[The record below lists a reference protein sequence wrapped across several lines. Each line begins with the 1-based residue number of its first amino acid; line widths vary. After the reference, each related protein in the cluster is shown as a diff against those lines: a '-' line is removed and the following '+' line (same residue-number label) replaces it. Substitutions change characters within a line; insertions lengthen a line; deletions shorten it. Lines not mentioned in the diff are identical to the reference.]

1 MAFPEDI
8 LPLQVDLSLDG
19 STWTDVSDD
28 VRYEDKIRIT
38 RGRSDW
44 GRQTDPGRCSLA
56 FSNTDGKYSPSNP
69 EGPYFGQIGRNTPLR
84 VSVNTGAVALD
95 LPGNPGDSASTPDTA
110 ALDVTDLDVR
120 IDATLVNWSQAE
132 YPSAGGASYPRTEL
146 IGKRTA
152 GQISWALYMSQGR
165 PYFEWSTNGTT
176 ENWVWASVDPPV
188 PPSGRLA
195 LRFTMDVNNGAGGC
209 DVAFYTAPT
218 MAGPWTL
225 LDSGTLG
232 TTSIYAGTAPLTIGD
247 ASEETTWQPAIGRVH
262 KAEVRNGI
270 NGTIVANPD
279 FTAQTSG
286 VTSFVDGAG
295 LTWTVA
301 GGAEITNRK
310 VRFVGEIAS
319 WTPRWDTGGDDVVTS
334 VEAAGVLRRLGVG
347 SVPTKSP
354 FYREFTS
361 AGRMAAGIVAYWPM
375 EDGADAATIAS
386 AYTSHPPMTMTAGVT
401 LAAYDDWVAS
411 DPIPTI
417 SSGSMRVTVPAYALN
432 SIATGQVGFFC
443 HVPAGGVLST
453 QRLVS
458 VAQTGT
464 AWVWSVWLNTSGN
477 VAVRAYDAD
486 GLQIHDSGFS
496 TDSINDRQKYIILQT
511 WQNGADINFSLI
523 VVDILDSLPTTI
535 PDNASETFTV
545 TGTVTGR
552 TAGRISQV
560 RFGEDAGMAGTAI
573 GHLLIGATS
582 SATTATAG
590 VMVAWNAEEGPSRV
604 ARIGYEER
612 LHAYPT
618 GAGDER
624 CGVQPRGTALDIMH
638 SAAEVDEGIFGELRS
653 VLGLRY
659 VTRASLYNQTP
670 VMVMDYTGSDGLVT
684 PLDPA
689 ADDQGVTND
698 VSVARTSGSSARVT
712 LPTGALSTQPPPDGI
727 GLYDTSTTLNLLNDD
742 QPLQHAG
749 WRLHLGT
756 WDEIRFPQVTIDLAN
771 APHMIDAAAEVDTGS
786 RIQITNP
793 PVWLPPDTIDLL
805 VQGYSETIDQFTWK
819 ITYNCSP
826 ARPFDVAWT
835 GAANTLGKQQELQW
849 ADTTSTRLA
858 EALTTTETDVDVF
871 TTSGPRWTPNVA
883 DLPFVWRIGGETMTV
898 NAPGTLLNTNPYFTA
913 DTSGWTG
920 QNATLTRT
928 TTVVAPHPTAV
939 ASMLLTPTGGISSA
953 DARTSLSATG
963 TVLPGVPYTAS
974 AWVYS
979 PNGWSD
985 LRCVIDF
992 YDAAGAFIS
1001 TGASTATSV
1010 AASTWTLL
1018 TTTSTAPAGAS
1029 RYVIRVRS
1037 GNTPTATDVVYMWAA
1052 RLTRT
1057 TSSWLADA
1065 FGRTVASSWGTAETG
1080 QAWQTGGGTAAD
1092 YNVTGGYGAHRLSV
1106 VNSSRRSFVDC
1117 PHANFDFYV
1126 SLTTSAT
1133 ATGGPLHGGP
1143 TGRYIDSLNL
1153 YHARLSITTANTLSL
1168 AIIRMV
1174 GGVETNLGSAA
1185 IERTYSAGTWIRIRF
1200 QASGS
1205 TLRAKAWAAAAREPD
1220 TWHVTATDSAITTS
1234 SYIGVRSI
1242 SASTNTNVNPEIR
1255 YDDVDIVNP
1264 QTYTVTRSTNGVTKT
1279 HAAGAPL
1286 SVATPAVIAL

>member
-95 LPGNPGDSASTPDTA
+95 LPGNPGDSASTPDTT

-132 YPSAGGASYPRTEL
+132 YPSAGGAAYPRTEL
-146 IGKRTA
+146 IGKRAA
-152 GQISWALYMSQGR
+152 GQISWALYMAQGR

-195 LRFTMDVNNGAGGC
+195 LRVTMDVNNGAGGC

-270 NGTIVANPD
+270 GGTVVASPD

-310 VRFVGEIAS
+310 TRFVGEIAS

-375 EDGADAATIAS
+375 EDGADAATMAS
-386 AYTSHPPMTMTAGVT
+386 AYTGHPPMTMTAGVT

-464 AWVWSVWLNTSGN
+464 AWVWSVWLNTAGQ

-511 WQNGADINFSLI
+511 WQNGANINFSLI

-590 VMVAWNAEEGPSRV
+590 VMVAWNAEEGPSRI

-624 CGVQPRGTALDIMH
+624 CGTQPRGTALDIMH
-638 SAAEVDEGIFGELRS
+638 SAAEVDEGALGELRS

-698 VSVARTSGSSARVT
+698 VTVARTSGSSARVT

-786 RIQITNP
+786 RIQITRP

-835 GAANTLGKQQELQW
+835 GAANTATSLLQW
-849 ADTTSTRLA
+849 PWQDTSGSHLA
-858 EALTTTETDVDVF
+858 EPLDTTETAVDVH
-871 TTSGPRWTPNVA
+871 TSSGPRWTPSIADTPVA
-883 DLPFVWRIGGETMTV
+883 WRVGGETMTV
-898 NAPGTLLNTNPYFTA
+898 TAPGALLNANPFFTS
-913 DTSGWTG
+913 DLTGWSGLS
-920 QNATLTRT
+920 ATLART
-928 TTVVAPHPTAV
+928 QAQVVPHPLAV
-939 ASMLLTPTGGISSA
+939 ASLSITGTGASSA
-953 DARTSLSATG
+953 SAAATMTAVG
-963 TVLPGVPYTAS
+963 SITAGATYTAS
-974 AWVYS
+974 MWAYS
-979 PNGWSD
+979 PAGWSD
-985 LRCVIDF
+985 VRPAIDW
-992 YDAAGAFIS
+992 YDAAG
-1001 TGASTATSV
+1001 
-1010 AASTWTLL
+1010 TLL
-1018 TTTSTAPAGAS
+1018 SVSSGSALTVPAGVWTFLSATYTAPASAS
-1029 RYVIRVRS
+1029 RAGVRARV
-1037 GNTPTATDVVYMWAA
+1037 GATPTASDVLYVWAVRVA
-1052 RLTRT
+1052 RAS
-1057 TSSWLADA
+1057 SSWLRDT
-1065 FGRTVASSWGTAETG
+1065 FGRTASSSWGMAGTG
-1080 QAWQTGGGTAAD
+1080 QSWQTGGGTAAD
-1092 YNVTGGYGAHRLSV
+1092 FSVTGGYGVHRLASV
-1106 VNSSRRSFVDC
+1106 NASRRTFVDC
-1117 PHANFDFYV
+1117 TYTDFDYYV
-1126 SLTTSAT
+1126 SLTASAA
-1133 ATGGPLHGGP
+1133 ATGGPLYGGP
-1143 TGRYIDSLNL
+1143 TGRYLDSLNL
-1153 YHARLSITTANTLSL
+1153 YQARVAFSTSNTVTL
-1168 AIIRMV
+1168 AIIKIFA
-1174 GGVETNLGSAA
+1174 GVETSLGSAT
-1185 IERTYSAGTWIRIRF
+1185 IERPYTAGTTWVRVRF
-1200 QASGS
+1200 QGSGS
-1205 TLRAKAWAAAAREPD
+1205 SLRAKAWTTADREPD
-1220 TWHVTATDSAITTS
+1220 TWHVTVTDTSITTA

-1255 YDDVDIVNP
+1255 YDDLELVDP

-1279 HAAGAPL
+1279 HAAGAPV